1 MTVFKA
7 SLTRKKKEK
16 KTFPI
21 WWLLTQL
28 LVKISSPQL
37 VALKLMYGKRCTI
50 INPQMSTNT
59 YHQY

>member
-7 SLTRKKKEK
+7 SLTLKKKGKK

-37 VALKLMYGKRCTI
+37 VALKLMYGKRTI